1 MAINPSGPV
10 SLGGATAG
18 QSINLENAQPATSL
32 VTLNDTPVRSLAG
45 VTTPA
50 STIIMPTD
58 FWGKS
63 NVFAFTLAAGTDVNL
78 RTQALAAGW
87 PGSGAVQATINPG
100 TTIQASSTSAYALTI
115 NGSWPGGVTL
125 INNGEVK
132 GRGGNGGNGG
142 NSPAPGNTPGIAG
155 LIGGPALLVSSA
167 ATINNASGAIR
178 GGGGGGGGGGAA
190 RRAVRNLT
198 NAAGGGGGGGIGVA
212 TGGTGGTASG
222 GISGSPGSPGGAGL
236 ISSLGAGGAGG
247 SNPGGNYGGAGGN
260 GGSYG
265 SAGNPGAAG
274 AAPFP
279 GGSVSGGNVGGGAG
293 TAVNGYSLVTWI
305 STGTINGPTS
315 G

>member
-50 STIIMPTD
+50 SIITMPTD

-142 NSPAPGNTPGIAG
+142 NAPAPGTTPGIAG

-167 ATINNASGAIR
+167 VTINNAGGGIR

-190 RRAVRNLT
+190 RRAIRNLSQ
-198 NAAGGGGGGGIGVA
+198 ASGSGGGGGIGVS
-212 TGGTGGTASG
+212 TGGTAGVASG
-222 GISGSPGSPGGAGL
+222 GLSIENGNPGGAGT
-236 ISSLGAGGAGG
+236 ISSFGTGGAGT
-247 SNPGGNYGGAGGN
+247 PGASGNYGGAGGN

-265 SAGNPGAAG
+265 SSGNPGNNGSAV
-274 AAPFP
+274 FP
-279 GGSVSGGNVGGGAG
+279 GGSASPGNVGGGAG